1 MWTSTTRPQKNPEVL
16 EKERQMRF
24 LMQSFP
30 KADTMAIHNVLS
42 RHNFDT
48 DAAAA
53 ELAENRDKSEKACSY
68 QQWRREQD
76 RIEAER
82 LAEQTRRQKEY
93 LDKLKNKVD
102 EDKKRKVEVVVNKVV
117 RAETS
122 LPRPKRQK
130 VDDVDSDDSGG
141 ADYRDARVY
150 NSDDDS
156 DVEITNDL
164 TSDKKSVLEFLQKA
178 TPNELQLM
186 ASCSKKKVEALI
198 ELRPFNSWTDL
209 VT

>member
-122 LPRPKRQK
+122 LPKPKRQK